1 MAEQTIDRLA
11 IEISADASKSANGID
26 RLTASIQNLRD
37 ATAGSTTNLSGI
49 AKSIAAVRDAFTGTT
64 QAASNAKSLTSSIQK
79 LRTLSDLDLTG
90 TANSIRQFASATSS
104 FKSIGDTLQPVKDFS
119 SSITK
124 FKNAITKLNDLDLKS
139 TPSKIQQL
147 VNAIKPLTDEMMRA
161 GPYALQYGQ
170 SLKDLAS
177 AMRTINNAGT
187 LTGKLTQGVNNLQ
200 STFKKA
206 LDVTGIFAFI
216 SALRLLSRVLSGFI
230 DNINSYIED
239 MNLFMVSLGD
249 SADEAQNFAMKMQ
262 NLLGINAGDA
272 MRNMG
277 LFNNLTES
285 FGATSEQAYIL
296 SKNLTQLGF
305 DLSSFFNIST
315 EDAFQK
321 LQAGI
326 AGEQT
331 CLTQSEDC
339 VVICLNRGTSK
350 RLAA

>member
-26 RLTASIQNLRD
+26 RLTASIRTLRD
-37 ATAGSTTNLSGI
+37 ATSGSTSNLTGI
-49 AKSIAAVRDAFTGTT
+49 AKSILNLSNSLSKTGTGT
-64 QAASNAKSLTSSIQK
+64 NNVKTLANSISKLRSASN
-79 LRTLSDLDLTG
+79 LDLTG
-90 TANSIRQFASATSS
+90 TSESIRRFANEISS
-104 FKSIGDTLQPVKDFS
+104 FKNIGDTLQPVKDFA

-124 FKNAITKLNDLDLKS
+124 FKNAITKLNGIDLTGTSEKVN
-139 TPSKIQQL
+139 QL
-147 VNAIKPLTDEMMRA
+147 VKAIKPLTDEMMRA

-206 LDVTGIFAFI
+206 LDVTGIFTLI
-216 SALRLLSRVLSGFI
+216 SALRLLTSVLSGFI
-230 DNINSYIED
+230 DNINGYIED

-249 SADEAQNFAMKMQ
+249 AADEAENFAMQMQ

-277 LFNNLTES
+277 LFNNLVES

-331 CLTQSEDC
+331 CLTQSKDC